1 MLATYQKLREWGLLV
16 GDRFR
21 RRAVPTVLDYR
32 RRVIDAK
39 RRQPSAIPGLLP
51 VMPGPDRPEPDSR
64 IEAMFHTAR
73 NRPESS
79 PICPGL

>member
-16 GDRFR
+16 GDRS
-21 RRAVPTVLDYR
+21 AVEQPTVLDYR

-51 VMPGPDRPEPDSR
+51 AMPGPARPEPDSR